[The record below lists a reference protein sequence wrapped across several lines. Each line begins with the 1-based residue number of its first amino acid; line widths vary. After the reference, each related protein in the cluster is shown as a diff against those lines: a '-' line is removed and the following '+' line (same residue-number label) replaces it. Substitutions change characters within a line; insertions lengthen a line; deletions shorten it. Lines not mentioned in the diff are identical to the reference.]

1 MPTLAMLLQRLRLV
15 NVAATCQASRPVTWG
30 GVVKLLLAS
39 PLALVLT
46 LHNVWKMLISVMLQ
60 LLRQLVNVVR
70 IPQISMFVTQA
81 DTAKLFQDNLD
92 ALVLMQA
99 NV

>member
-1 MPTLAMLLQRLRLV
+1 MLTLAMLLQRLRLV

-60 LLRQLVNVVR
+60 PLHQLVNVAR
-70 IPQISMFVTQA
+70 IHLISTFVMQA
-81 DTAKLFQDNLD
+81 DTAKLFQDSLG

>member
-15 NVAATCQASRPVTWG
+15 NVAATCQASWLVTWG
-30 GVVKLLLAS
+30 GVVKPLSVS

-70 IPQISMFVTQA
+70 IHQISKFVTQA
-81 DTAKLFQDNLD
+81 DTAKLFQGSLG

>member
-15 NVAATCQASRPVTWG
+15 NVAATCQASRLVTSG

-39 PLALVLT
+39 LLALVLT
-46 LHNVWKMLISVMLQ
+46 HRNVWKMLISVMLQ
-60 LLRQLVNVVR
+60 PLPQLVNVVR
-70 IPQISMFVTQA
+70 MRLNSTFVTQT
-81 DTAKLFQDNLD
+81 DTAKLFQDSLD
-92 ALVLMQA
+92 ALVLMQP

>member
-1 MPTLAMLLQRLRLV
+1 MLTLAMLLQRLRLV

-60 LLRQLVNVVR
+60 LLHQLVNVVR
-70 IPQISMFVTQA
+70 IHQISMFVTQA
-81 DTAKLFQDNLD
+81 DTAKLFQDSLG

>member
-70 IPQISMFVTQA
+70 IHQISMFVTQG
-81 DTAKLFQDNLD
+81 DTAKLFQDSLG

>member
-1 MPTLAMLLQRLRLV
+1 MLTLAMLLQRLRLV

-60 LLRQLVNVVR
+60 LIHQLVNVVR
-70 IPQISMFVTQA
+70 IHQISMFVTQA
-81 DTAKLFQDNLD
+81 DTAKLFQDSLG

>member
-1 MPTLAMLLQRLRLV
+1 MLTLAMLLQRLRLV

-30 GVVKLLLAS
+30 GVAKLLMAS

-46 LHNVWKMLISVMLQ
+46 LHNVWKMLIFVMLQ
-60 LLRQLVNVVR
+60 LLHQLVNVVR
-70 IPQISMFVTQA
+70 IHQISMFVTQA
-81 DTAKLFQDNLD
+81 DTAKLFQDSLG

>member
-1 MPTLAMLLQRLRLV
+1 MLTLAMLLQRLRLV

-46 LHNVWKMLISVMLQ
+46 LHNVWKMLISVMPQ
-60 LLRQLVNVVR
+60 LLHQLVNVVR
-70 IPQISMFVTQA
+70 IHQISMFVTQA
-81 DTAKLFQDNLD
+81 DAPNLMFLE
-92 ALVLMQA
+92 AV
-99 NV
+99 

>member
-1 MPTLAMLLQRLRLV
+1 MLTLAMLLHRLRLV

-46 LHNVWKMLISVMLQ
+46 LHNVWKMLIFVMLQ
-60 LLRQLVNVVR
+60 PLHQPVNVVR
-70 IPQISMFVTQA
+70 IHQISKFVTQA
-81 DTAKLFQDNLD
+81 DTAKLFQDSLG